1 MRAGNE
7 GAGSAQ
13 RAAWL
18 FELLSELIAPI
29 MTTIIPKYE
38 RKRPTW
44 RPCFQTG
51 RAFLETSMDPD
62 LAGPKGRGKKLNGG
76 PAMHGSGPLSLELQ
90 GAMRGISGGFSEP
103 EKLGPTSIWTGRVR
117 SREIPGK
124 GKKGKGG

>member
-1 MRAGNE
+1 MKNFSH

-51 RAFLETSMDPD
+51 RAFLETSMDPTWQD
-62 LAGPKGRGKKLNGG
+62 PREGNFFEW
-76 PAMHGSGPLSLELQ
+76 GSGDAWVGTLKSRASRDYAGHLRGLQ
-90 GAMRGISGGFSEP
+90 
-103 EKLGPTSIWTGRVR
+103 
-117 SREIPGK
+117 
-124 GKKGKGG
+124 